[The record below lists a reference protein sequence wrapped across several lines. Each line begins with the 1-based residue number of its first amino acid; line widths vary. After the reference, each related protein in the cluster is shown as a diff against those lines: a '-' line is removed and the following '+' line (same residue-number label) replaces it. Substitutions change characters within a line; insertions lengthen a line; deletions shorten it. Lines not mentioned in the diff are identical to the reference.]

1 MLYTIINLDDV
12 YYNFENKITS
22 GSAAS
27 SNPYDYIRHGYF
39 IDNASLFGGIDN
51 VSFNCDNTG
60 YITGDNMG
68 VSRK

>member
-51 VSFNCDNTG
+51 V
-60 YITGDNMG
+60 
-68 VSRK
+68 R